1 MHIPIYFYVVLH
13 DLMQSAMA
21 KAIFV
26 LPLVPIVANCILSPS
41 LKYFRIGMALMC
53 VGLTSL
59 LVDPLSRASLPDKT
73 MEEFDPV
80 TIAINLMRSVGG
92 KYNKQHEETIF
103 L

>member
-1 MHIPIYFYVVLH
+1 M
-13 DLMQSAMA
+13 
-21 KAIFV
+21 
-26 LPLVPIVANCILSPS
+26 
-41 LKYFRIGMALMC
+41 
-53 VGLTSL
+53 SL
-59 LVDPLSRASLPDKT
+59 LVNLLSRASLPDET

>member
-1 MHIPIYFYVVLH
+1 MVLH

-21 KAIFV
+21 KAIF
-26 LPLVPIVANCILSPS
+26 I
-41 LKYFRIGMALMC
+41 FGMALIC
-53 VGLTSL
+53 AGLMSL
-59 LVDPLSRASLPDKT
+59 LVNLLSRASLPDET